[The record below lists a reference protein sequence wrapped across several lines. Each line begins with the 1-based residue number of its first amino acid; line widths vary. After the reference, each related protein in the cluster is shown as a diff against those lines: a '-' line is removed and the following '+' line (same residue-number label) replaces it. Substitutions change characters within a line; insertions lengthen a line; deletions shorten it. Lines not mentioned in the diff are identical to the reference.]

1 MQLSDALAGLHSRR
15 PLLAAARRAP
25 AAAEPVA
32 VKHWEG
38 LAHGFIGLRALD
50 GTALADGDLFELS
63 KRREADQQ
71 APAQALSARSFAW
84 LLCPVKDALPDRTSP
99 R

>member
-1 MQLSDALAGLHSRR
+1 M
-15 PLLAAARRAP
+15 
-25 AAAEPVA
+25 
-32 VKHWEG
+32 KHWEG

-63 KRREADQQ
+63 KRREAGQQ